1 MEKYY
6 ILYNSIAK
14 NGQGKIE
21 AECLDVFYN
30 TGESILL
37 DITTINDYKEF
48 FSSID
53 EKDNI
58 IICGGDGTINKFINS
73 TIDVLYKNKIFYY
86 PAGSGNDFYR
96 DMTNQS
102 CGGIIEITQQLKNL
116 PTAMVKGNEYKF
128 INGVGYGIDGYCCEV
143 GDKKRA
149 IKKKKI
155 NYTTIAIG
163 GLLFHYKPTNAR
175 VIVDGKEY
183 NYKKVWLAPTMYG
196 RCYGGGMM
204 PAPKQKRGK
213 EILSVMIFHETGKF
227 KTLTIF
233 PSIFKGEHIRHTKHV
248 EVISGKNIKVIYE
261 EPRPLQIDGE
271 TIIDVLE
278 YTAKI

>member
-73 TIDVLYKNKIFYY
+73 TIDVLYKNK
-86 PAGSGNDFYR
+86 
-96 DMTNQS
+96 
-102 CGGIIEITQQLKNL
+102 
-116 PTAMVKGNEYKF
+116 
-128 INGVGYGIDGYCCEV
+128 
-143 GDKKRA
+143 
-149 IKKKKI
+149 
-155 NYTTIAIG
+155 
-163 GLLFHYKPTNAR
+163 
-175 VIVDGKEY
+175 
-183 NYKKVWLAPTMYG
+183 
-196 RCYGGGMM
+196 RC
-204 PAPKQKRGK
+204 
-213 EILSVMIFHETGKF
+213 FF
-227 KTLTIF
+227 
-233 PSIFKGEHIRHTKHV
+233 
-248 EVISGKNIKVIYE
+248 
-261 EPRPLQIDGE
+261 
-271 TIIDVLE
+271 
-278 YTAKI
+278 